1 MHHLKSFVLPI
12 AIILGIFF
20 NKYIV
25 VLQLALPV
33 FIFLMLYFSFNALD
47 VKMMR
52 FTRFDLWLLLFQV
65 VVSSVAYLIIKPFDE
80 TVAQGAFVTVL
91 APTASA
97 AVSVA
102 LILGANIS
110 IVTTYLIACNLM
122 VSLVAPISFSIIGM
136 GPDLSFG
143 ESFLVIFWKVFPVLI
158 APFALALF
166 TQRFLPKASKLINNH
181 KGMSFYIWALALT
194 VVLSQS
200 IGLLMSQ
207 FNEHRVMFLWMVLI
221 SAFLCFLQFHA
232 GHIIGKRYGDRI
244 SGGQA
249 LGQKNTVLAIWM
261 AQSYLNP
268 LSSIVPTIYIL
279 WHNLYNS
286 YQMMHKDRRQAQII
300 ILNANTS
307 SHKSDS
313 YPKHNMSGL

>member
-1 MHHLKSFVLPI
+1 M
-12 AIILGIFF
+12 
-20 NKYIV
+20 
-25 VLQLALPV
+25 
-33 FIFLMLYFSFNALD
+33 
-47 VKMMR
+47 
-52 FTRFDLWLLLFQV
+52 
-65 VVSSVAYLIIKPFDE
+65 
-80 TVAQGAFVTVL
+80 
-91 APTASA
+91 
-97 AVSVA
+97 
-102 LILGANIS
+102 
-110 IVTTYLIACNLM
+110 
-122 VSLVAPISFSIIGM
+122 
-136 GPDLSFG
+136 SFG
-143 ESFLVIFWKVFPVLI
+143 GSFLVIFWKVFPVLI

-166 TQRFLPKASKLINNH
+166 TQRFFPKVSDIINRH

-200 IGLLMSQ
+200 ISLLMSQ

-221 SAFLCFLQFHA
+221 SAFLCFLQFHV

-244 SGGQA
+244 AGGQA

-286 YQMMHKDRRQAQII
+286 YQMMQKDRRQARII
-300 ILNANTS
+300 NLNEST

-313 YPKHNMSGL
+313 SPKHNVSGL